1 VARPLSAA
9 LRPLLRSSLRRVPP
23 VRAAWTRL
31 ARRRELEFWRR
42 ATAAGRF
49 AGESR
54 EPFFTEHVG
63 LERAFYDGKRILDL
77 GCGPRGDLDWADGAV
92 ERVGLDPL
100 ADEYRELI
108 GGEGGM
114 RMVAGAGERMPFAAD
129 SFDVVVSLNALDH
142 VGDLG
147 RVIAEVKRVLVPGGT
162 LILITDVGHRARIT
176 EPQTF
181 GWEVVGLFAPEL
193 QPRLVRRLRDT
204 GAGID
209 QSVRDGIELA
219 PADRGPGVL
228 VARLE
233 GRPLS
238 PGDSSR

>member
-9 LRPLLRSSLRRVPP
+9 LRPLLRPGLRRIPP
-23 VRAAWTRL
+23 VRAAWECL

-77 GCGPRGDLDWADGAV
+77 GCGPRRELEWAGGAA

-100 ADEYRELI
+100 ADEYRDLL
-108 GGEGGM
+108 GDEGGM
-114 RMVAGAGERMPFAAD
+114 RLVAGVGERMPFAD
-129 SFDVVVSLNALDH
+129 GSFDVVASINSLDH
-142 VGDLG
+142 VDDLD
-147 RVIAEVKRVLVPGGT
+147 RAIAEVKRVLRPGGT
-162 LILITDVGHRARIT
+162 LILLTDVGHRARVT

-193 QPRLVRRLRDT
+193 EPRLVRRLRDT

-219 PADRGPGVL
+219 PADDGPGVL

-233 GRPLS
+233 ARGLS
-238 PGDSSR
+238 SAASR